1 MLKIENLKKIYKLN
15 KKEIIIFEDLN
26 FEFPSK
32 KSISIIGD
40 SGVGKSTLLH
50 ILGTIDKPTSGIISY
65 DNDNITKYSDKKLA
79 AFRNRHIG
87 FVFQFHHLLNDFN
100 ALENV
105 MIPNMLFEKNRN
117 KTKKKAKELLDI
129 VGLKDRI
136 LHKPSELS
144 GGEQQRVALARA
156 LINEPKVI
164 FADEPSGNLDEK
176 TSKQIHSLLFS
187 LQKEYN
193 ASLIVVTHNQSFSKE
208 FDLQLR
214 LTAGKL
220 LNLEDIND

>member
-65 DNDNITKYSDKKLA
+65 DDDNITKYSDKKLA
-79 AFRNRHIG
+79 AFRNKHIG

-117 KTKKKAKELLDI
+117 KTKKKAKELLDV

-220 LNLEDIND
+220 LNLEDIDD

>member
-26 FEFPSK
+26 FKFPSK

-65 DNDNITKYSDKKLA
+65 DDDNITKYSDKKLA
-79 AFRNRHIG
+79 AFRNKHIG

-117 KTKKKAKELLDI
+117 KTKKKAKELLDV

-220 LNLEDIND
+220 LNLEDIDD